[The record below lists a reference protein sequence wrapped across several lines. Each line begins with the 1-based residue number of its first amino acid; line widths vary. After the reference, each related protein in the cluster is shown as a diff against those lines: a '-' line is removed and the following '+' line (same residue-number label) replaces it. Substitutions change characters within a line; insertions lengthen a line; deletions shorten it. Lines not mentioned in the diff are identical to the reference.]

1 MNRLS
6 ITQIAT
12 VPHAAHQA
20 IWRVGEQAPRE
31 VPTVI
36 YDDSNQRH
44 PIALK
49 LIPDEEEEVPIPL
62 QILAQVTVPPGV
74 HCYYLRGSS
83 IKDDRQPP
91 VMPDPGKIHSYP
103 ITSRHF
109 KLDGGATGGE
119 TKLDSNNLSS
129 PGGPATFLYGKMD
142 KVHFPFKATG
152 LWIWELYE
160 VGLPWPVARC
170 QVPLEIYFFRGD
182 PSFHIAKPSALS
194 SNIESVPAHVFE
206 LIELTIPEYGDL
218 ASTTLSP
225 EDVKIVLVA
234 HVVQQLWDFAGSGLT
249 YDSVEG
255 APSYLRGSFF
265 FLGSIL
271 SKHHPTCS
279 CFDLGAFVNYA
290 FKSFGRWTDRQTGQ
304 ETDVFETRTC
314 IVRPWG
320 FIKPSVLI
328 GTNAPCNN
336 PFYAAFGQSRLVE
349 ETDPSRTDFSCHCFC
364 LWRQG
369 GQEKVIDICLVQAIA
384 NTHRAISIGAHS
396 IEEHDNIYW
405 DDHGN
410 LVSLQDATFTFAQY
424 WNTRDHPEVEADQVP
439 VPRGEESFSSI
450 S

>member
-1 MNRLS
+1 MNGFS
-6 ITQIAT
+6 ITQITT

-20 IWRVGEQAPRE
+20 IWRAGEQAPRQ

-36 YDDSNQRH
+36 YDDFNQRH

-49 LIPDEEEEVPIPL
+49 LIPSEENEVPIPL
-62 QILAQVTVPPGV
+62 QISMQIPVPAGV
-74 HCYYLRGSS
+74 HRYYLRGSS
-83 IKDDRQPP
+83 IKDDRRPP
-91 VMPDPGKIHSYP
+91 VIPDPGETHSYP
-103 ITSRHF
+103 ITSRQF
-109 KLDGGATGGE
+109 QLDGGATGVE
-119 TKLDSNNLSS
+119 TKLDT
-129 PGGPATFLYGKMD
+129 TFLYGKMD

-152 LWIWELYE
+152 LWIWDLYE
-160 VGLPWPVARC
+160 VGLPTPVARC
-170 QVPLEIYFFRGD
+170 QVPLEIYFFLGD
-182 PSFHIAKPSALS
+182 PSFHIANPSALS
-194 SNIESVPAHVFE
+194 PDKESVPAHVFE
-206 LIELTIPEYGDL
+206 LIELTIPEYGDI

-255 APSYLRGSFF
+255 APSYLRGSVF
-265 FLGSIL
+265 FLGSML
-271 SKHHPTCS
+271 SKYHPTCN

-290 FKSFGRWTDRQTGQ
+290 FKSFGRRTDPQTGR
-304 ETDVFETRTC
+304 EIDFFETRTC
-314 IVRPWG
+314 EVRPWG

-336 PFYAAFGQSRLVE
+336 PFYAAFDQSRLVE
-349 ETDPSRTDFSCHCFC
+349 TDQSRTDFSCHCFC

-384 NTHRAISIGAHS
+384 NTNRENSIWV
-396 IEEHDNIYW
+396 HDNIQW

-410 LVSLQDATFTFAQY
+410 LVSLQDATFTFAEY
-424 WNTRDHPEVEADQVP
+424 WNMRDHPEVGADQVP
-439 VPRGEESFSSI
+439 VPQGEESFSSI